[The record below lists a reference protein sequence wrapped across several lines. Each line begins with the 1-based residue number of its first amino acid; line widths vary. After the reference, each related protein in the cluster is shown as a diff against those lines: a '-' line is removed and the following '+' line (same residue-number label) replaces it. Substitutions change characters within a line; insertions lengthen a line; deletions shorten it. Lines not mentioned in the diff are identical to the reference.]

1 MSDKIINCGNNVN
14 DDTNVHTSDKVT
26 FHNSLNN
33 KSIALVL
40 PANQGGNS
48 CFSGDPTSPVNI
60 AAGQSSSQ
68 YNISGTAHGTHH
80 RRLAG
85 SLCRS
90 PLCPLITGRNSIF
103 RETSA
108 TSMQPT

>member
-1 MSDKIINCGNNVN
+1 MSDKIISCGNNVN

-26 FHNSLNN
+26 FHNPLNN

-60 AAGQSSSQ
+60 AADQSSSQ
-68 YNISGTAHGTHH
+68 YNISGNANGTYNYSWTVQNDPSAAP
-80 RRLAG
+80 R
-85 SLCRS
+85 
-90 PLCPLITGRNSIF
+90 TGRIIVD
-103 RETSA
+103 
-108 TSMQPT
+108 